1 LPIDLCRWRPRASTS
16 KSVTRYVC
24 PVIMVIMAFVL
35 FSGGLWADDK
45 GSSREIRQGHF
56 SFRLP
61 EKFRPFK
68 AEGLPSPA
76 FPDTPWGR
84 VYEKRVKDLDRVF
97 VAYERD
103 EAVWVGLKVEPY
115 RGKLRKT
122 LPFDE
127 FASPGNI
134 DTFRYTLAGQLA
146 VHGLSQIDVTVSS
159 VRPEKGIIA
168 FSSTFDLADGR
179 KAEENYVSILGS
191 HEIVY
196 LILFCS
202 PPAGLGVQASLFGPL
217 VASFQFEPG
226 YGYDP
231 NPRNWWQR
239 RTWSERIEDV
249 VKLAA
254 LFFIVYLGCTWG
266 LGSLLGSVI
275 RNPWAMRA
283 LVVLVTSVVC
293 VAVASWTVFQ

>member
-1 LPIDLCRWRPRASTS
+1 MPIDLCRWRPRASTLEILTRCVC
-16 KSVTRYVC
+16 SVV
-24 PVIMVIMAFVL
+24 MVIMAFVF

-45 GSSREIRQGHF
+45 GASREIREGHF

-97 VAYERD
+97 VAREGD
-103 EAVWVGLKVEPY
+103 QAVWVGLKVEPY
-115 RGKLRKT
+115 RRKLRKA

-146 VHGLSQIDVTVSS
+146 VHGLSQIDVRLSS

-179 KAEENYVSILGS
+179 KAEDYYVSVLGS

-202 PPAGLGVQASLFGPL
+202 PPAGLGDQASLFGRL
-217 VASFQFEPG
+217 VDSFQFETG

-249 VKLAA
+249 TKLAA
-254 LFFIVYLGCTWG
+254 LFFIVYFGCTWAM
-266 LGSLLGSVI
+266 GSLFGSVI

-293 VAVASWTVFQ
+293 VAVANWTLFQ